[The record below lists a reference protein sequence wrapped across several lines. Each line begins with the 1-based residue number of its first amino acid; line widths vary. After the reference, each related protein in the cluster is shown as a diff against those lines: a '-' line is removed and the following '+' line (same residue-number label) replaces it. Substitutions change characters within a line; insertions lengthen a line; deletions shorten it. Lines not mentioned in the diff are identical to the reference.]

1 MLGTMTSAARATLLS
16 LSLLCADAALLQPMA
31 LRTAMT
37 AAAAAAM
44 IATSPAALAQEFAV
58 DESKISETA
67 LAACPVKELSVCRAR
82 ATQAVANAK
91 NEARLA
97 RVALCDQEKQE
108 VVNNNGEVPSN
119 IKPATSGDKIPAT
132 CVGYPTYQ
140 LKPGDSS
147 LPRIY

>member
-1 MLGTMTSAARATLLS
+1 MTSARRATLLS

-44 IATSPAALAQEFAV
+44 IATSALAQEFAV